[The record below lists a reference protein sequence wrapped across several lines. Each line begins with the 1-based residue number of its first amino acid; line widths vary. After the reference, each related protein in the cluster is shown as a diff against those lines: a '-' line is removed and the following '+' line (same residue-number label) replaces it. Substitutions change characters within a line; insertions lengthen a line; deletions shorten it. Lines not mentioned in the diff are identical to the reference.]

1 MVEMPGC
8 DIGRYIALRKLGHN
22 KGGAK
27 DIIKE
32 GAPLHVCLL
41 HYFPCDIEERAVS
54 RGKSEYCLAVD
65 TLYDRE
71 NKFYSINRPH
81 STSGGYLPIP
91 GAYLEDIKTRSPI
104 EAEVRKIQAKKKYDK
119 YLFPVFNPLYMEGN
133 VHPLAGDIPEV
144 GCEPFDDTRVEVS
157 MGTVLYL

>member
-54 RGKSEYCLAVD
+54 REKSEYCLAVD
-65 TLYDRE
+65 TLYLGD
-71 NKFYSINRPH
+71 KDYYGINRPH

-91 GAYLEDIKTRSPI
+91 GATLEHIK
-104 EAEVRKIQAKKKYDK
+104 K
-119 YLFPVFNPLYMEGN
+119 
-133 VHPLAGDIPEV
+133 
-144 GCEPFDDTRVEVS
+144 
-157 MGTVLYL
+157 